1 MAKNYLHTLQDFV
14 DAYGSEGWGKLAYQG
29 FRRPDQLEAVAGL
42 AKADA
47 PLVTGTSGAY
57 HHIVG
62 AKLWTQLNV
71 EQNIF
76 AALPKEEWNHSAVRV
91 ITGFPSSKLETATE
105 GAANPIGDTV
115 LPTFAQYK
123 LKIKIL
129 YRNFDTSLQQMFLS
143 QRGEGVTWE
152 QFRDFMGVTFGK
164 GINEMLLAK
173 AGAKDAAS
181 TSFNKW
187 HSIDDIGTSNAEFA
201 AFGSEY
207 AVAGEADLYS
217 GEIDRDASSWADG
230 TSLYSS
236 TTRSLSLTLLNDLW
250 RTVNVN
256 TGDYNM
262 GNYFWVTG
270 PETYQAWNELLQPAQ
285 RFTDEVASFSPYNGI
300 QVGMNATHGVSFR
313 LGVYERSPILVSN
326 DVGKD
331 TLPRVY
337 LVHKD
342 YTRVRLAQPIV
353 YREVGIS
360 TGQELLLNKFGDEGM
375 WYTAGE
381 LLTVFPKSV
390 GKLRDL
396 KR

>member
-1 MAKNYLHTLQDFV
+1 MTKQYLTTIEDFER
-14 DAYGSEGWGKLAYQG
+14 AYGQGWGRLAMNGLRQHAMAG
-29 FRRPDQLEAVAGL
+29 GL

-57 HHIVG
+57 HHIIG

-76 AALPKEEWNHSAVRV
+76 AALPKEEWQHSGVRV

-123 LKIKIL
+123 MKIKIL

-181 TSFNKW
+181 TAFNKW
-187 HSIDDIGTSNAEFA
+187 HSIDDVATSNAEVA
-201 AFGSEY
+201 AFASEY
-207 AVAGEADLYS
+207 AVTGEADLYA
-217 GEIDRDASSWADG
+217 GELDRDSGASWTDG

-270 PETYQAWNELLQPAQ
+270 PDTYQRWNELLQPAQ
-285 RFTDEVASFSPYNGI
+285 RFTDEVASFSPQNGV
-300 QVGMNATHGVSFR
+300 QVGMNATHGASFR
-313 LGVYERSPILVSN
+313 LGVYERAPILVSN

-331 TLPRVY
+331 TLSRVY

-342 YTRVRLAQPIV
+342 YTRVRLAQPVV

-396 KR
+396 KA